1 VPPDLRSDFLQRG
14 ERRVDVAEGGA
25 IVAVPG
31 NLGDR
36 DRRA

>member
-1 VPPDLRSDFLQRG
+1 MQSG

-25 IVAVPG
+25 IVAVPEI
-31 NLGDR
+31 LSAR